1 MIEWTDY
8 FKYRVKLRKY
18 NLEKI
23 ENILNYST
31 ERYHDN
37 ITQRFVVV
45 GKHEKKLVMIPYE
58 KENDIIVP
66 ITIHATTRQQ
76 ITFRIKSGRFKY
88 E

>member
-45 GKHEKKLVMIPYE
+45 GKHAK
-58 KENDIIVP
+58 
-66 ITIHATTRQQ
+66 
-76 ITFRIKSGRFKY
+76 
-88 E
+88 